1 MNAYSPKSLEELTQ
15 LLEQFSG
22 NVLFVAGGTDLIIQ
36 LRHTAYEPE
45 NLVYLGQIPELKTIK
60 KYGEGLLIGAACTMS
75 WLSEHPM
82 LSGAYRVL
90 AEAADS
96 VGSVQVR
103 NRATIGGNI
112 AHASAAADMAAPL
125 LCLNADAVVL
135 QSGRKSK
142 IPVSE
147 LIVGNEK
154 TILGAGD
161 VILGFFLPSYT
172 GQTVSHYHKLAFRK
186 EMSISRFGIAV
197 MIQYAQE
204 AVEQASVCIGAIGPK
219 AVRMPEVEELIIG
232 KPLTESAIEEA
243 GQLLSAYIGAT
254 SGRKYKMWAAGSVM
268 EDALRPFM
276 KRQQGNG
283 AE

>member
-1 MNAYSPKSLEELTQ
+1 MNAYSPNSLEELTR
-15 LLEQFSG
+15 LLEQLSG
-22 NVLFVAGGTDLIIQ
+22 NVLFVAGGTDLVIQ
-36 LRHTAYEPE
+36 LRRTADEPE
-45 NLVYLGQIPELKTIK
+45 NLVYLGKIPDLMIIK
-60 KYGEGLLIGAACTMS
+60 KHEEGLFIGAACTMS

-90 AEAADS
+90 AEAAGS

-135 QSGRKSK
+135 QNGRKLK
-142 IPVSE
+142 IPVSD

-161 VILGFFLPSYT
+161 VILGFILPYFPD
-172 GQTVSHYHKLAFRK
+172 QTVSHYHKLAFRK

-197 MIQYAQE
+197 MMQYPKDI
-204 AVEQASVCIGAIGPK
+204 VVKASVCIGAIGPK
-219 AVRMPEVEELIIG
+219 AVRLPEVEKLITG
-232 KPLTESAIEEA
+232 KPLTESEIEEA
-243 GQLLSAYIGAT
+243 GQLLSDYIGAT

-268 EDALRPFM
+268 ADALHPFM
-276 KRQQGNG
+276 KRQ
-283 AE
+283 

>member
-15 LLEQFSG
+15 LLEPLSG

-36 LRHTAYEPE
+36 LRHMAYEPK
-45 NLVYLGQIPELKTIK
+45 NLVYLGQIPELKLLTK
-60 KYGEGLLIGAACTMS
+60 FGEGLFIGAACTMA
-75 WLSEHPM
+75 WLSEHSM

-90 AEAADS
+90 AEAAGS

-135 QSGRKSK
+135 QNGRKLK

-154 TILGAGD
+154 TSLGEGD
-161 VILGFFLPSYT
+161 VILGFFLPSFA

-204 AVEQASVCIGAIGPK
+204 AVEQASICIGAIGPK
-219 AVRMPEVEELIIG
+219 AVRLPEVENLIRG
-232 KPLTESAIEEA
+232 KPLTESIIEEA

-268 EDALRPFM
+268 ADALRPFQ
-276 KRQQGNG
+276 KRQ
-283 AE
+283 